1 MHLIEICHFSDFKSL
16 VFIGYALSFLFN
28 KDVPDAPWI
37 PYHPDVQLLWAEEF
51 NTSQNL
57 IGDETQTRKREQIKK
72 VMEDDQQHRDV
83 LRRQF
88 FITSLSVVNCVS
100 QQYFKL
106 NDHLDEYDETV
117 RRFSS
122 RLMSMSSG
130 GTQVFISFYFCGEKL
145 FSDG

>member
-1 MHLIEICHFSDFKSL
+1 M
-16 VFIGYALSFLFN
+16 
-28 KDVPDAPWI
+28 
-37 PYHPDVQLLWAEEF
+37 QLLWAEEF

-72 VMEDDQQHRDV
+72 VMENDQQHRDV

-130 GTQVFISFYFCGEKL
+130 GTQVCISF
-145 FSDG
+145 